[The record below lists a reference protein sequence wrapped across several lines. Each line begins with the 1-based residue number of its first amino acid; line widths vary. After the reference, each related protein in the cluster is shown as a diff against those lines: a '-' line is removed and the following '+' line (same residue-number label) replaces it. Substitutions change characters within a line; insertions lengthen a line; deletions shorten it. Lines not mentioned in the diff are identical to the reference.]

1 MYLNFKINSIQIHVH
16 LLVYIK
22 INFWCVLNENFIAE
36 IIDHSDV
43 RFVYEYPLVNC
54 LVYIDIDQINQT

>member
-1 MYLNFKINSIQIHVH
+1 MQIHVH

-22 INFWCVLNENFIAE
+22 INFWSVLNETVIAE
-36 IIDHSDV
+36 ILDHSDV